1 MRSIQGVSMR
11 TSARVLLAAFAL
23 MMAVGSQA
31 QTPVARI
38 TDASGA
44 VTFRRGEQWQ
54 AVSKTPVDLFDG
66 DKVNTDK
73 GRASVFFVGDE
84 STIVLDVGTNITIH
98 QPASFGSDGFLRR
111 IEIYAGD
118 LWFKMTK
125 GATQHTSLATPT
137 AVGGLR
143 GTEGLVHVESDE
155 ESSFTLNEGE
165 LEISHV
171 GQGANGPTVRL
182 RGGETL
188 HAAGG
193 QAFVPRPATELPKRP
208 DVHAPAGQ
216 LPEPKPRPLKPSEKP
231 SPEAAE
237 AAAHVASETPK
248 GTSGGEKPKP
258 KTPTKPA
265 PKPPKRKP

>member
-1 MRSIQGVSMR
+1 MNHSVR
-11 TSARVLLAAFAL
+11 LLWTAAIAL
-23 MMAVGSQA
+23 MMTAASQA
-31 QTPVARI
+31 QTAVARI

-44 VTFRRGEQWQ
+44 VTYRHGEQWQ

-84 STIVLDVGTNITIH
+84 STVVLDVGTNITIH

-125 GATQHTSLATPT
+125 GATQHTNLATPT

-143 GTEGLVHVESDE
+143 GTEGVVHVESDE

-165 LEISHV
+165 LEISRV
-171 GQGANGPTVRL
+171 GEGSNTPSVRL
-182 RGGETL
+182 HGGETL
-188 HAAGG
+188 HAARG
-193 QAFVPRPATELPKRP
+193 QAFVPRPASQLPKRP
-208 DVHAPAGQ
+208 DVRTPAGQ
-216 LPEPKPRPLKPSEKP
+216 LPEPKQRQLKPSEKP
-231 SPEAAE
+231 SAE
-237 AAAHVASETPK
+237 AAAGASHGANEAPK
-248 GTSGGEKPKP
+248 GTSGGAKP
-258 KTPTKPA
+258 KTPAKPA
-265 PKPPKRKP
+265 PKAPKRKP